1 MARFAQWRARS
12 GRIARLLLAIA
23 AIGPAVAHGQ
33 SAETA
38 AKATGS
44 GFTEAETATILSHG
58 PWPPAPRR
66 DPTNQL
72 SGDPAAID
80 LGRELFFDP
89 GLSRNGGIA
98 CSGCHDPARGF
109 TDGLPRAAGL
119 ARHDRNTQ
127 GLLDVGRQRWFGW
140 DGGADSLWAASL
152 RPLLSPIEMGA
163 DAASVAAHLR
173 KRPDIAALV
182 AASVA
187 AASGTTAAAP
197 IAPPITELDD
207 ETLLVIA
214 AKSIAAFLETLVSPR
229 TAFDDFRDALA
240 RGDRAAMQAYP
251 PQARR
256 GLAIFAGRGNC
267 SICHAGAAF
276 TNGEFHDVGRPFLV
290 ERGRVDPG
298 RHGGIRRLRGDPYR
312 LDSRWNDQPPTDG
325 PADIS
330 LKTKTVVLQHRN
342 WGEWKTPGLRGLA
355 ATAPYMHDGSLA
367 TLRDVVRHYSELD
380 LERLHADGEALL
392 RPLKLSEPEIDDLVA
407 FLETLSAPEPS
418 GTRR

>member
-1 MARFAQWRARS
+1 MAGFAPWWARWRRL
-12 GRIARLLLAIA
+12 ARLLLAVA
-23 AIGPAVAHGQ
+23 AVGPAVAQGQ
-33 SAETA
+33 SVEARAQAFEPGFAE
-38 AKATGS
+38 S
-44 GFTEAETATILSHG
+44 GIATILSHG

-66 DPTNQL
+66 DPTNRL
-72 SGDPAAID
+72 SGDSAAIE

-89 GLSRNGGIA
+89 GLSRDGGIA
-98 CSGCHDPARGF
+98 CSSCHDPARGF
-109 TDGLPRAAGL
+109 TDGLPRAVGL

-127 GLLDVGRQRWFGW
+127 GLLDVGQQRWFGW

-173 KRPDIAALV
+173 KRPSI
-182 AASVA
+182 
-187 AASGTTAAAP
+187 AAP
-197 IAPPITELDD
+197 IAASTAEPAATSIGPPITAIDD

-214 AKSIAAFLETLVSPR
+214 AKSIAAWLETLVSPR

-240 RGDRAAMQAYP
+240 RGDHAAMQAYP
-251 PQARR
+251 AQARR

-298 RHGGIRRLRGDPYR
+298 RHGGIRRLRSDPYR

-342 WGEWKTPGLRGLA
+342 WGEWKTPSLRGLV

-380 LERLHADGEALL
+380 LDRLHADGETLL

-407 FLETLSAPEPS
+407 FLRTLSAPEPS
-418 GTRR
+418 VTRGDRR

>member
-1 MARFAQWRARS
+1 MGRFAQWCSRRD
-12 GRIARLLLAIA
+12 RLARLLLAVA
-23 AIGPAVAHGQ
+23 ALGPAVAHGQ
-33 SAETA
+33 TAEA
-38 AKATGS
+38 AANAIAS
-44 GFTEAETATILSHG
+44 GFTEAEVATILSHG

-66 DPTNQL
+66 DPTNRL
-72 SGDPAAID
+72 SGDSAAIE

-98 CSGCHDPARGF
+98 CSSCHAPARGF
-109 TDGLPRAAGL
+109 TDGLPRAVGL

-127 GLLDVGRQRWFGW
+127 GLLDVGQQRWFGW

-152 RPLLSPIEMGA
+152 RPLLSPIEMSA
-163 DAASVAAHLR
+163 DAASVAARLR
-173 KRPDIAALV
+173 RQPGIDAA
-182 AASVA
+182 
-187 AASGTTAAAP
+187 
-197 IAPPITELDD
+197 ITSLDD
-207 ETLLVIA
+207 EALLVIA

-251 PQARR
+251 AQARR

-298 RHGGIRRLRGDPYR
+298 RHAGIRRLRSDPYR

-342 WGEWKTPGLRGLA
+342 WGEWKTPSLRGLV

-367 TLRDVVRHYSELD
+367 TLRDVVRHYSELNLD
-380 LERLHADGEALL
+380 RLHADGEALL
-392 RPLKLSEPEIDDLVA
+392 KPLRLSDAEIDDLVA
-407 FLETLSAPEPS
+407 FLESLDTP
-418 GTRR
+418 GRRAAQAATGNRDRTETPG

>member
-1 MARFAQWRARS
+1 
-12 GRIARLLLAIA
+12 
-23 AIGPAVAHGQ
+23 
-33 SAETA
+33 
-38 AKATGS
+38 
-44 GFTEAETATILSHG
+44 
-58 PWPPAPRR
+58 
-66 DPTNQL
+66 
-72 SGDPAAID
+72 
-80 LGRELFFDP
+80 LFFDP

-98 CSGCHDPARGF
+98 CSGCHDAARGF
-109 TDGLPRAAGL
+109 TDGLPGAVGL

-127 GLLDVGRQRWFGW
+127 GLLDVGQQRWFGW

-163 DAASVAAHLR
+163 DAASVATHLR
-173 KRPDIAALV
+173 KRPAIDAA
-182 AASVA
+182 
-187 AASGTTAAAP
+187 
-197 IAPPITELDD
+197 ITSLDD
-207 ETLLVIA
+207 EALLVIA

-290 ERGRVDPG
+290 ERGRVDAG
-298 RHGGIRRLRGDPYR
+298 RHAGIRRLRSDPYR
-312 LDSRWNDQPPTDG
+312 LDRHWNDQPSIDG

-342 WGEWKTPGLRGLA
+342 WGEWKTPSLRGLV

-380 LERLHADGEALL
+380 LDRLHADGEALL

-407 FLETLSAPEPS
+407 FLRTLSAPEPS
-418 GTRR
+418 VTRR